1 MIEIPVR
8 VQLTVSESQQQFE
21 LTTQDI
27 VSVMTPVSGM
37 VVISENSVTDISP
50 YQYASVQV
58 LDGITFANGVNF

>member
-27 VSVMTPVSGM
+27 VSVMTPVSGT
-37 VVISENSVTDISP
+37 VVISENSLTDISP

-58 LDGITFANGVNF
+58 PDGITFANGVTF